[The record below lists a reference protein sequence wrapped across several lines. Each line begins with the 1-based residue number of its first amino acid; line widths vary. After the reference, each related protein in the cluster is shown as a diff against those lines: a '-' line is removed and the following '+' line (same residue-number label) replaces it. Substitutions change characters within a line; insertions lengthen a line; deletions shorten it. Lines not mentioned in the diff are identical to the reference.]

1 LWKKNIFD
9 FPRYLSIGSF
19 SNGFVSWIFGAT
31 GPLLLIL
38 QAASIG
44 HLNETSV
51 SSWIFGIYG
60 MGGLLT
66 LILSLYYRQPIGYA
80 FSIPGAIL
88 VGSSL
93 SHHTLNDVVGAYLV
107 TGIVIFLLGISGVIS
122 VLMKVLPLPI
132 MMGMVSGVLLPFGT
146 DMIRAVLENPLINGL
161 PILVFLLLSLF
172 KNLSKKVPPILGAII
187 VSVIMLKIF
196 PMKSNSGI
204 ALSITIPHVVLPSF
218 NLSTMGELVLPLVLT
233 VIAIQNAQGIAVLE
247 SHDYR
252 PPINA
257 MSFWSGIGSI
267 LNSFVGAHPACIAGP
282 MTGILAGEE
291 SGKKENRYTA
301 AIVLGILSCLL
312 AVFAPVAA
320 SIPNLIP
327 ASLIKTLGGLAMI
340 GVLIDSL
347 KMSFSQNFKAGSLFS
362 FLITVSGISIFHIGA
377 PFWGLLGGTIAA
389 FFLDKNDFAKVTIAD
404 TKSSDSSQLDEI
416 A

>member
-1 LWKKNIFD
+1 MWRKNIFD
-9 FPRYLSIGSF
+9 FPRYLTIGSF

-44 HLNETSV
+44 HLNESSV

-66 LILSLYYRQPIGYA
+66 LILSLYYRQPIGFA

-93 SHHTLNDVVGAYLV
+93 THHTLNEVAGAYIV
-107 TGIVIFLLGISGVIS
+107 TGVIILVLGLTGVIS

-146 DMIRAVLENPLINGL
+146 DMVHGVIDNPLINGIPL
-161 PILVFLLLSLF
+161 LVFLFLSFF

-187 VSVIMLKIF
+187 ASIIMLKIF
-196 PMKSNSGI
+196 PMKTQAGVSFSM
-204 ALSITIPHVVLPSF
+204 TIPHVILPSF

-233 VIAIQNAQGIAVLE
+233 VVAIQNAQGIAVLE
-247 SHDYR
+247 SHDYK

-257 MSFWSGIGSI
+257 MSSWSGIGSI

-291 SGKKENRYTA
+291 SGHKENRYTSA
-301 AIVLGILSCLL
+301 VVLGILSCLL

-320 SIPNLIP
+320 SIPHLIP

-347 KMSFSQNFKAGSLFS
+347 KMSFSHNFKAGSLFS

-389 FFLDKNDFAKVTIAD
+389 FFLDKNDFAKITFSEAKNSEPD
-404 TKSSDSSQLDEI
+404 QMDEI

>member
-1 LWKKNIFD
+1 LWKKNILD

-146 DMIRAVLENPLINGL
+146 DMIHAVLENPLINGL

-172 KNLSKKVPPILGAII
+172 KNVSKKVPPILGAII
-187 VSVIMLKIF
+187 VSVIMLKFF
-196 PMKSNSGI
+196 PMKSTSGI

-320 SIPNLIP
+320 SIPHLIP

-389 FFLDKNDFAKVTIAD
+389 FFLDKKDFEKITF
-404 TKSSDSSQLDEI
+404 TEKSTDPNQLEES

>member
-1 LWKKNIFD
+1 MWKKNIID
-9 FPRYLSIGSF
+9 FPHYLTIGSF
-19 SNGFVSWIFGAT
+19 SNGFAAWIFGAT

-44 HLNETSV
+44 HLDETLV

-66 LILSLYYRQPIGYA
+66 LILSLYYRQPIGFA

-88 VGSSL
+88 VGIAL
-93 SHHTLNDVVGAYLV
+93 SHHSLSEVAGAYIV
-107 TGIVIFLLGISGVIS
+107 TGIVLLLLGVSGVIS
-122 VLMKVLPLPI
+122 VLMKFLPLPI

-146 DMIRAVLENPLINGL
+146 GMVHAVIEDPLINGL
-161 PILVFLLLSLF
+161 PLLVFILLSYF
-172 KNLSKKVPPILGAII
+172 KNLSRKVPPILGAII
-187 VSVIMLKIF
+187 ASIIMLKII
-196 PMKSNSGI
+196 PMKSTAGI
-204 ALSITIPHVVLPSF
+204 SLSISIPHVIVPSF
-218 NLSTMGELVLPLVLT
+218 NLSTIGELMLPLLLT

-247 SHDYR
+247 SHGYR
-252 PPINA
+252 APINA
-257 MSFWSGIGSI
+257 MSSWSGIGSI
-267 LNSFVGAHPACIAGP
+267 LNSFVGAHPACVAGP
-282 MTGILAGEE
+282 MTGILTGEE

-312 AVFAPVAA
+312 AIFAPVAA

-327 ASLIKTLGGLAMI
+327 PSLIKTLGGLAMI

-347 KMSFSQNFKAGSLFS
+347 KMSFSQDFKAGSLFS

-377 PFWGLLGGTIAA
+377 PFWGLLGGIIVA
-389 FFLDKNDFAKVTIAD
+389 FFLDKNDFVKIRFDDVKRID
-404 TKSSDSSQLDEI
+404 KN
-416 A
+416 